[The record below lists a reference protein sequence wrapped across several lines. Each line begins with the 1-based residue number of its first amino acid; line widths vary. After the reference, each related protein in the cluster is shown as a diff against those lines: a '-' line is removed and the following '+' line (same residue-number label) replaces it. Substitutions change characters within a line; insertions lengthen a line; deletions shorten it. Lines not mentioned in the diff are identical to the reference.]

1 MNLTL
6 DLPDTVVAL
15 LGEAPERTIY
25 RLIKAH
31 LAPATKGRPVANTER
46 DAAIADKALAGA
58 THAAIANE
66 YGLSTIRVSQI
77 AVQGKAA
84 ALIRNPPKESPIH
97 NAEAKP
103 KRVLT
108 PQNIADILRMRSEG
122 AMQSEIMSAFSITM
136 DTLQAVL
143 WSAPEHEHATP
154 RNLAH
159 TTTHL
164 HGQPRPSHDF
174 EFDLKDIT
182 G

>member
-1 MNLTL
+1 MNITL
-6 DLPDTVVAL
+6 ELPDAVVAL

-84 ALIRNPPKESPIH
+84 ALIRNPKPKPIH
-97 NAEAKP
+97 NSKPTSAAE
-103 KRVLT
+103 
-108 PQNIADILRMRSEG
+108 ILR
-122 AMQSEIMSAFSITM
+122 
-136 DTLQAVL
+136 D
-143 WSAPEHEHATP
+143 WSQPEPIRNNTPTPAPAPIHNSNT
-154 RNLAH
+154 
-159 TTTHL
+159 L
-164 HGQPRPSHDF
+164 HGVPLPSHDF
-174 EFDLKDIT
+174 DLTLDF
-182 G
+182 

>member
-1 MNLTL
+1 MNITL
-6 DLPDTVVAL
+6 ELPDTVVAL

-97 NAEAKP
+97 NTAAKP

-108 PQNIADILRMRSEG
+108 PQNIADILRMDAEG
-122 AMQSEIMSAFSITM
+122 AMQSEIMAAFSITM
-136 DTLQAVL
+136 DALQTVL
-143 WSAPEHEHATP
+143 WSAPT
-154 RNLAH
+154 AH
-159 TTTHL
+159 TTTTPIRKLTEPHTTTT
-164 HGQPRPSHDF
+164 PSAIDLTLDF
-174 EFDLKDIT
+174 
-182 G
+182 